1 MRMLWKPLC
10 KGGGLQEANAAAL
23 VKLYDRAVEM
33 KSYRM
38 LLQIGLH
45 FPKASGLDISFLNLT
60 PLCSN
65 RISKWHLNYILSEE
79 LNNNHAV

>member
-1 MRMLWKPLC
+1 MLWKPLC

-45 FPKASGLDISFLNLT
+45 FPKASGLDTSFLNLT

-65 RISKWHLNYILSEE
+65 RISKWHLNYILGEE